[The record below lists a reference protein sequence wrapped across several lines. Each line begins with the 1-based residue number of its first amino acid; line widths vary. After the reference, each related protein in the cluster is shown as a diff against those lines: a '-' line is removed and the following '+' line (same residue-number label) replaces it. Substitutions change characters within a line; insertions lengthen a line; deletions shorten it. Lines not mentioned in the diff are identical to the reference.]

1 MSVHTR
7 TGHEGRYVE
16 QEGVMRRW
24 ATYSSLAVF
33 VALLAAG
40 LSLDEFRTA
49 VANAITICLSCIGI
63 G

>member
-1 MSVHTR
+1 
-7 TGHEGRYVE
+7 
-16 QEGVMRRW
+16 MRRW
-24 ATYSSLAVF
+24 ATYSSLVVF
-33 VALLAAG
+33 AALVAAG